1 MDLAVIMPWIGA
13 VISIITLL
21 TLLKNMLSSGE
32 KALDTRLTK
41 AEDKLVQYDRRI
53 QAIEGE
59 MKHLPDRDSQHR
71 IELNMEKINGR
82 LDTLNE
88 TLRPIKAN
96 GELLNELL
104 KEQAKAAG
112 K

>member
-32 KALDTRLTK
+32 KALDGRLTK

-53 QAIEGE
+53 QSIEGE
-59 MKHLPDRDSQHR
+59 MKHLPDRESQHR